1 MQENDAVYEF
11 DTRIRYSE
19 VGHGGCMT
27 LPALINLFQDCSIF
41 HSEAV
46 GYGPARL
53 KREHKA
59 WVLTHWQLVVDRY
72 PTVGESVTVGTFASG
87 FKSVSATRNFY
98 LRNTDSTL
106 IARAKT
112 SWAFMDLVQM
122 RPVRPTA
129 DHVEAYGMHD
139 PLPMPPEERHVS
151 APDQLMPC
159 EPVTVQRHHID
170 TNEHVNNCQY
180 VQIALDLLPEEPNVH
195 LARVDFRRSA
205 VLGDRLFPSIARVG
219 EHTIVQLCDA
229 DGSVFGIIEL
239 A

>member
-72 PTVGESVTVGTFASG
+72 PTVGESVTVGTWYRQESCALFRQPHKPAVRCGYPS
-87 FKSVSATRNFY
+87 SRV
-98 LRNTDSTL
+98 
-106 IARAKT
+106 T
-112 SWAFMDLVQM
+112 S
-122 RPVRPTA
+122 R
-129 DHVEAYGMHD
+129 
-139 PLPMPPEERHVS
+139 
-151 APDQLMPC
+151 
-159 EPVTVQRHHID
+159 
-170 TNEHVNNCQY
+170 
-180 VQIALDLLPEEPNVH
+180 
-195 LARVDFRRSA
+195 
-205 VLGDRLFPSIARVG
+205 
-219 EHTIVQLCDA
+219 
-229 DGSVFGIIEL
+229 
-239 A
+239 